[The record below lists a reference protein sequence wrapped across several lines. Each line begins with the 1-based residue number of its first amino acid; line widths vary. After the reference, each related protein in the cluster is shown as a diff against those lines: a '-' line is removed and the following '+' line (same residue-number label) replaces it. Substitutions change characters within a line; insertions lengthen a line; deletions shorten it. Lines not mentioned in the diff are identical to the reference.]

1 MDKYARTTT
10 EKMESTWHITRRLCT
25 LAAGMVVLGTVGCA
39 GSRYSRSTGEYID
52 DHSLQLRADHAL
64 NQNPDYKFDDISI
77 VAFKGTIQLNGF
89 VDTPEQKTKAGDIA
103 KQVQGVRFVE
113 NNVIVENNGQR
124 TAGQAVDDKAL
135 ATRVRD
141 SLHNNPE
148 YKFDDVGVAAYKGTV
163 QLSGFVDA
171 SDQKT
176 KAGDLAKQIPGAD
189 NIQNNITA
197 KDAMNQ

>member
-1 MDKYARTTT
+1 MK
-10 EKMESTWHITRRLCT
+10 KMESNWRVARRLCT
-25 LAAGMVVLGTVGCA
+25 LAAGIVILGTAGCA
-39 GSRYSRSTGEYID
+39 GNRYDRSTGEYID
-52 DHSLQLRADHAL
+52 DHSLQLRVDHAL

-77 VAFKGTIQLNGF
+77 VTFKGTIQLNGF
-89 VDTPEQKTKAGDIA
+89 VDTSEQKTKAGDIA
-103 KQVQGVRFVE
+103 KQVQGVRSVE
-113 NNVIVENNGQR
+113 NNIIVESDGQR

-148 YKFDDVGVAAYKGTV
+148 YKFDDVGVAVYKSTV
-163 QLSGFVDA
+163 QLSGFADT

-176 KAGDLAKQIPGAD
+176 RAGDLARQIPGAS

-197 KDAMNQ
+197 KDTMNQ